1 MSRSRIPFSESWD
14 RLALAP
20 PDGKPIIVQ
29 IVVNLELW
37 RFDAELPRSLLPAP
51 HGEPRIP
58 DVPNYS
64 WAEYGLRSGLPRI
77 MRLFDSLAIPASA
90 SVNAL
95 LFEVEPAIG
104 ERVVEA
110 GWELVGHGTEQ
121 RALAAGTERET
132 VRDTL
137 DMLEEFSG
145 SRPRGWL
152 GPGLQ
157 ETFDTPDVLAGA
169 GIDYVLDWAV
179 DDLPVWM
186 DTRHGPLLAVPYS
199 LEINDALLFGVERHP
214 SREIAVRV
222 ADTLKTFEQEA
233 ESEPRIV
240 TLGLHPHLIGI
251 PHRFIYLEQ
260 VLESLT
266 AHPDTVFM
274 TGSAISDW
282 YRAEAPPEGRHP

>member
-14 RLALAP
+14 RPALAP

-64 WAEYGLRSGLPRI
+64 WVEYGLRSGLPRI
-77 MRLFDSLAIPASA
+77 LRLFESLGVPASA

-95 LFEVEPAIG
+95 LFKAEPAIG

-110 GWELVGHGTEQ
+110 GLEMVGHGTEQ

-132 VRDTL
+132 VRATL

-251 PHRFIYLEQ
+251 PHRFGYLQQ
-260 VLESLT
+260 VLEELSART
-266 AHPDTVFM
+266 DTVFM

-282 YRAEAPPEGRHP
+282 YRAEAPPGGRHP